1 MPGLSEGWAHRRNLA
16 SDLLFLLGSW
26 SGNMVNIVRN
36 VLEWKVDSYLTTKHM
51 NNLANIYGTLCKT
64 NVVLCET
71 NF

>member
-1 MPGLSEGWAHRRNLA
+1 
-16 SDLLFLLGSW
+16 
-26 SGNMVNIVRN
+26 MVTIVRN

>member
-1 MPGLSEGWAHRRNLA
+1 
-16 SDLLFLLGSW
+16 
-26 SGNMVNIVRN
+26 MVTIVRN
-36 VLEWKVDSYLTTKHM
+36 VLEWKVDSYLITKITKHM